1 MDFGIK
7 IPNVSPFFLI
17 DQKDVLKTIGIAAL
31 EGILKQNQNTYSFES
46 LLTKEFP
53 EYSEELEPRSNSLID
68 EYIKFL
74 KGNLSAYKDYVPFHF
89 FPQWAFPIIG
99 RSLSDLPFSFIQIMN
114 AGYKIQINSHI
125 GRNQNIFVRSKLIK
139 IEQKK
144 NYFYFTIR
152 IISETK
158 NSPEALVAHLTTL
171 IRLPKQEKKE
181 NKQESTKKTEDY
193 SIPFEAKEIASFQFS
208 DKTGL
213 DYAILTGDINPV
225 HWLQFYAKFM
235 GFKNVILHG
244 FASSAFCI
252 EAINNNLFSG
262 NIFKIKE
269 WEVKFTKPLILPAK
283 PKLFYIKEENSI
295 YLGDTK
301 LSRAYLVG
309 NFKT

>member
-1 MDFGIK
+1 MDLGIK

-17 DQKDVLKTIGIAAL
+17 DQKDVLKTIAIAAV
-31 EGILKQNQNTYSFES
+31 EGIIKRNENLNSIDR

-68 EYIKFL
+68 EYIRFL

-99 RSLSDLPFSFIQIMN
+99 RSLSDLPFSFVQIMN
-114 AGYKIQINSHI
+114 AGYKIQINSQI
-125 GRNQNIFVRSKLIK
+125 GRNQKIFVRSKLIK

-144 NYFYFTIR
+144 NFLYFTIR

-158 NSPEALVAHLTTL
+158 SSPEALIAYLTTL
-171 IRLPKQEKKE
+171 IRLPKQEKA
-181 NKQESTKKTEDY
+181 QESTKKTDDY
-193 SIPFEAKEIASFQFS
+193 SIPFEAKEIASFRFS

-213 DYAILTGDINPV
+213 DYSILTGDINPV
-225 HWLQFYAKFM
+225 HWLQFYAKIM

-262 NIFKIKE
+262 NVFKIKE

-283 PKLFYIKEENSI
+283 PKLYYLKEENSI

-301 LSRAYLVG
+301 LARAFLIG
-309 NFKT
+309 NFKI